1 MYSAS
6 HPRALIDRRRPLRIG
21 GLTALAMVALPVI
34 LHGGLDPRRF
44 AAWGAVCIAFAV
56 AFWISVAS
64 ARLAW
69 LALEA
74 LLVLAMV
81 LLLCD
86 GFEGALLVL
95 IALQLGGRL
104 SRRAGLACIAARPAL
119 LPIPTRFASSPPP
132 PFL

>member
-74 LLVLAMV
+74 VLVLGVV
-81 LLLCD
+81 LPLFRGFVGGLL
-86 GFEGALLVL
+86 GFFSLP
-95 IALQLGGRL
+95 I
-104 SRRAGLACIAARPAL
+104 ARPRSLRA
-119 LPIPTRFASSPPP
+119 
-132 PFL
+132 